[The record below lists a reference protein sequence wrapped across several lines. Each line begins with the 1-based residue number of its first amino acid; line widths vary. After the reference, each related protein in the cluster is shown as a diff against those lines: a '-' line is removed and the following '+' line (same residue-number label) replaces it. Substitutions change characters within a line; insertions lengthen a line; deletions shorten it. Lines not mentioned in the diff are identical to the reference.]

1 MFGFLVWYVSEEVLA
16 APWDPIAMGVV
27 LSALLHRLAFG
38 YSIIGP
44 IRGNHIFDAS
54 PFDRGE
60 THETD
65 GTGGKPEQRPNAE
78 PWLPWFYKWH
88 NVAIVGLAFGALG
101 GIAFYWTGSVFL
113 AFGFS
118 AATLIYLN
126 LGFTQDFGVPQVPVP
141 VTHHITLP
149 ASTAVAAY
157 GGFEVAPEIAA
168 VQGEVLLLEA
178 VALRAVFGLF
188 GALLGEAAQRVLFM
202 HADTHW
208 DPPATSIV
216 LTTLLIA
223 VLHMVGVFPSAGYV
237 PIPI

>member
-1 MFGFLVWYVSEEVLA
+1 M
-16 APWDPIAMGVV
+16 
-27 LSALLHRLAFG
+27 
-38 YSIIGP
+38 
-44 IRGNHIFDAS
+44 
-54 PFDRGE
+54 
-60 THETD
+60 
-65 GTGGKPEQRPNAE
+65 
-78 PWLPWFYKWH
+78 PWFNKWH

-141 VTHHITLP
+141 VAHHITLP

-178 VALRAVFGLF
+178 VALGAVFGLF